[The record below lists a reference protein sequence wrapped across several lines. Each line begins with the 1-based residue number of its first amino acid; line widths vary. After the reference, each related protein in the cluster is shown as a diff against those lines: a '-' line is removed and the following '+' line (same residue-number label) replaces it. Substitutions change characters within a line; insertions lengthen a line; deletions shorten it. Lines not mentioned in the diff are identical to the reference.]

1 MRSVRFLLGVLAV
14 ASCQLASAAQISFSG
29 RVVDPAAGALTT
41 WVYQGTYTPAVSGL
55 TAVITNAT
63 LTLTR
68 SGGLTYTFTSPLLGD
83 PEDNQITVINGGSG
97 FKVRNYFG
105 GTPSGIGTNYSLL
118 TIDVA
123 STGAATVASEANI
136 EALRIAASQVTGSL
150 NISPRGV
157 FSSGA
162 LTLES
167 PVPQPVPEPA
177 GVAVLLGC
185 CFAGGFRLLR
195 RRVCIKQSWPAV

>member
-14 ASCQLASAAQISFSG
+14 ASCHLASAAQINFSG
-29 RVVDPAAGALTT
+29 RVVNPGAEALTT
-41 WVYQGTYTPAVSGL
+41 WVYQGTYTPALSGL

-185 CFAGGFRLLR
+185 CFAGGVRLLR
-195 RRVCIKQSWPAV
+195 RRVCIKQS